1 MWTSG
6 ETVNR
11 ALVLVVTNLSDLNF
25 LGGGSNDDKLIV
37 TNLREPIWSTVFPQA
52 ANQAKSNSVNCT
64 LEAVAVDKSGSS
76 RILVIQIKH
85 AVTNENLGSPFNTEE
100 TNPYYDEEEAD
111 EGEDKLRYVLIKS
124 PRKVVIPGFGI
135 ECGFFFLP
143 MTAEVVSFFSE
154 LKLEEV

>member
-6 ETVNR
+6 ESVNR

-64 LEAVAVDKSGSS
+64 FEAVAVDKSGSS

-124 PRKVVIPGFGI
+124 PRSV
-135 ECGFFFLP
+135 
-143 MTAEVVSFFSE
+143 FS
-154 LKLEEV
+154 LIRSS